1 MRHRASG
8 ELMSQHDVSPSQ
20 SHFSK
25 VSSFSAMIEPP
36 VTRRRSNDFSF
47 SSIAEKIQISIKPDC
62 SVALRRWTNTVYSKL
77 PAVDK
82 EAIQRNSNGLQ
93 AAAEFS
99 QSAYNHMLE
108 SEKSTG
114 NYLSQG
120 NEQFRQFEANGGRQA
135 MVLLIEEL
143 HSIKQYRELTFYFAV
158 NIADRYLAKLVAK
171 GASPPD
177 IVCLGV
183 TCLLIAA
190 KMNEPLGPNFGNMVL
205 LINQQNPDRL
215 RIESLRSMEID
226 ILLSLEFSLQAVTCL
241 EFLERYCQLFRVDEG
256 LTTWSAQSRGAAISN
271 NASQFSSKVCQEALY
286 LCKLT
291 QQETEFLKYTP
302 S

>member
-1 MRHRASG
+1 MKGSFTDAFDKAMQSTAYKSKEMEAGSTMRHRASG

-99 QSAYNHMLE
+99 
-108 SEKSTG
+108 
-114 NYLSQG
+114 
-120 NEQFRQFEANGGRQA
+120 
-135 MVLLIEEL
+135 
-143 HSIKQYRELTFYFAV
+143 
-158 NIADRYLAKLVAK
+158 
-171 GASPPD
+171 
-177 IVCLGV
+177 
-183 TCLLIAA
+183 
-190 KMNEPLGPNFGNMVL
+190 
-205 LINQQNPDRL
+205 
-215 RIESLRSMEID
+215 
-226 ILLSLEFSLQAVTCL
+226 
-241 EFLERYCQLFRVDEG
+241 
-256 LTTWSAQSRGAAISN
+256 
-271 NASQFSSKVCQEALY
+271 
-286 LCKLT
+286 
-291 QQETEFLKYTP
+291 
-302 S
+302 